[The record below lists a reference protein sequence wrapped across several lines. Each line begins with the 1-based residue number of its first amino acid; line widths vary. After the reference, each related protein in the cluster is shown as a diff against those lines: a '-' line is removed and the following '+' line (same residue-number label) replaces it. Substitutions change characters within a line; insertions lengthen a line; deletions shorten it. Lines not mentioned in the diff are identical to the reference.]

1 MKTTNLRNKPL
12 DRRRLSKKDREQY
25 NPTNRMQAVAKA
37 RARKGQLAWENS
49 VEMGRTEQQTGTGSF
64 TSGLAVQKGGQ
75 REAGNKEARHEERS
89 REKTSEEK
97 KPPESARQRELGQ

>member
-49 VEMGRTEQQTGTGSF
+49 VDMGRQEQKPGTGGF
-64 TSGLAVQKGGQ
+64 TSGLALQQ
-75 REAGNKEARHEERS
+75 ARNREEGAKVARSKALRP
-89 REKTSEEK
+89 EK
-97 KPPESARQRELGQ
+97 PIY